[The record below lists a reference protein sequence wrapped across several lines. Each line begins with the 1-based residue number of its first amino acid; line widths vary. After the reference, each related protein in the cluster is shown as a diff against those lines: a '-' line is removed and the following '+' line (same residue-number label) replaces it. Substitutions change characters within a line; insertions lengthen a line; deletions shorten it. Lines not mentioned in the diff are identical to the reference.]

1 MNISA
6 THWVQT
12 GESKMVPQRKP
23 NMQESVM
30 QSDMHGNSLGFEK
43 SGTATVMAMGDPSF
57 AGGVS
62 LGEQEG
68 KGVPGKGNSKL

>member
-1 MNISA
+1 
-6 THWVQT
+6 
-12 GESKMVPQRKP
+12 
-23 NMQESVM
+23 MQESVM
-30 QSDMHGNSLGFEK
+30 QSEKHGNSLGFEK